1 MGDTQERMVC
11 GFVVEN
17 PSKMDDD
24 WGYPRDLGSLH
35 MFLMEKILY
44 LGVEDSVFL
53 GNEHGQN
60 G

>member
-17 PSKMDDD
+17 PSRMDDD

-44 LGVEDSVFL
+44 LGVEDSVFF
-53 GNEHGQN
+53 GE
-60 G
+60 